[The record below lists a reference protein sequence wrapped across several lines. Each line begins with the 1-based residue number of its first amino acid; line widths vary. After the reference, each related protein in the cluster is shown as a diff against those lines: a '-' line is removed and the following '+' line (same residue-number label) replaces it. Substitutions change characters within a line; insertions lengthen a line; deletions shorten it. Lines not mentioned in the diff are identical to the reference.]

1 MLKCLMFAV
10 SDDDIDVTPLG
21 VKYVGLVRPP
31 TADTDDT
38 EESSDQ
44 GKADDTWHY
53 LKNFSDSY

>member
-1 MLKCLMFAV
+1 MFAV

-31 TADTDDT
+31 TVDTDDT
-38 EESSDQ
+38 QESSDQ